1 MILKIWTITQFPEIE
16 SIIRQ
21 YDIPVEV
28 LDVVKNNLAILDA
41 AYGADRS
48 ITADGGYVA
57 LILPEDDHSYKR
69 DYEDLLQEY
78 HLSKEDAEFKDDLCI
93 DGWNRS
99 WKSDAYIMTEFSL
112 IFIYAVEGE

>member
-1 MILKIWTITQFPEIE
+1 MILKIWTLTQFHEIE

-57 LILPEDDHSYKR
+57 LILPEDDHSNQKE
-69 DYEDLLQEY
+69 YEKLLQEY
-78 HLSKEDAEFKDDLCI
+78 HLSEEDAEFSDLLCT
-93 DGWNRS
+93 DQMGYV
-99 WKSDAYIMTEFSL
+99 WKSDTYILTEYAL
-112 IFIYAVEGE
+112 ILIHSAKGV